1 METKK
6 SYFNLYI
13 KYKTKYLKIKNKQ
26 TGGSQD
32 LIQSHFEK
40 LTNLIT
46 QVEQVIKK
54 LKEQNPQYQSL
65 ILSSPYIKFE
75 SNNYSTHIIEIN
87 KLVEQIKKYME
98 FNDIP
103 LELPGY
109 PFLDINEL
117 EELISKLKKEL
128 TINNLENKY
137 KQREQIYMLDNT
149 NYMEILDMIIV
160 DFNIKNPPDIE
171 QLFRSTILGY
181 NKNYIIG
188 YMVLFRFLIKNKI
201 QLSTIN
207 NNITYLT
214 LGGIFSTLNNSLN
227 NEEYIP
233 IIMELINQYIKI
245 FPIKKVIQIKNP
257 PEMEKIYGFK
267 NSLLFAEISEKIEFI
282 DSYDSKNRVIIY
294 KSGIIKD
301 EKKAN
306 FDDIKQIIN
315 TLFRIPIYIKN
326 E

>member
-65 ILSSPYIKFE
+65 ILSSPNIKFE

-233 IIMELINQYIKI
+233 IIMELINQYIKM

-267 NSLLFAEISEKIEFI
+267 NSLLFEEISEKIEFI